1 MGSQKMKSK
10 FLDYDIENDVLYI
23 YFEKAQEAISREVGD
38 GIFLRLDPNTDQI
51 VGVTVLNIRK
61 KIIPTDKTLV
71 VTHA

>member
-1 MGSQKMKSK
+1 MKSK

-38 GIFLRLDPNTDQI
+38 GIFLRLDPNTDQV

>member
-1 MGSQKMKSK
+1 MKSK

-38 GIFLRLDPNTDQI
+38 GIFLRLDPNTDQV

-61 KIIPTDKTLV
+61 KILPTDKTLV
-71 VTHA
+71 ATHA

>member
-38 GIFLRLDPNTDQI
+38 GIFLRLDPNTDQV

-61 KIIPTDKTLV
+61 KIIPTDKTLAAI
-71 VTHA
+71 HA

>member
-38 GIFLRLDPNTDQI
+38 GIFLRLDPNTDQV

-71 VTHA
+71 ATHA